1 MLCSKSAK
9 LKIVDCPINDGDS
22 GGHNEK
28 KLANKSGTE
37 RERESKI
44 TPWLVISTSVQWCLD
59 TLFKNQRIS

>member
-28 KLANKSGTE
+28 KWN
-37 RERESKI
+37 RERNRK
-44 TPWLVISTSVQWCLD
+44 
-59 TLFKNQRIS
+59 

>member
-44 TPWLVISTSVQWCLD
+44 TP
-59 TLFKNQRIS
+59 